1 MSESRMN
8 LRDLQYVAAVAHH
21 RNFTRAARAVHVS
34 QPALSNQIKK
44 MELEL
49 GVQIFERTRNDVLLT
64 EFGEQVAEVAAE
76 INGLVDRISETAQHF
91 RKLEATPFR
100 LGMTPTLAAYLS
112 GYFLDMIAELFPDL
126 RLVIVEEKPT
136 ELSRMVEQMQLD
148 AALISRN
155 SHVMLYGEGSDD
167 ALTFTPLWFEPLY
180 LGMREGHVLSG
191 RKGIRATDVPAKFL
205 IRFDIPFGYDLEKD
219 LPASSS
225 DAAERL
231 GIDVRSARFETL
243 CRHLVHCDACTIVN
257 AIAAEQ
263 FKRDNLGLA
272 FVPFDGEGSVRELGA
287 ITRRQYS
294 RYGVVASISSYI
306 CETPPK
312 GTHGA
317 RQAVVHA
324 VTERTE
330 AVI

>member
-1 MSESRMN
+1 MN

-21 RNFTRAARAVHVS
+21 KNFTRASRAVHVS

-44 MELEL
+44 LEAEL
-49 GVQIFERTRNDVLLT
+49 GVQIFERTRNEVLLT
-64 EFGEQVAEVAAE
+64 KFGEQIVDMALE
-76 INGLVDRISETAQHF
+76 INGLVDRISETAQEH

-112 GYFLDMIAELFPDL
+112 GYFLDMTAELFPDL
-126 RLVIVEEKPT
+126 KLVIVEEKPL

-155 SHVMLYGEGSDD
+155 SHTMIYGD
-167 ALTFTPLWFEPLY
+167 AGEEAPQFTALWQEPLY
-180 LGMREGHVLSG
+180 LGMRKDHVLAN
-191 RKGIRATDVPAKFL
+191 KDGIRAKEVPAEYL
-205 IRFDIPFGYDLEKD
+205 IRFDVPFGYDLEKD

-243 CRHLVHCDACTIVN
+243 CRHLAHTDACTIVN

-263 FKRDNLGLA
+263 FKRDNLGLT
-272 FVPFDGEGSVRELGA
+272 FVPFDDAGRLRELGA
-287 ITRRQYS
+287 ITRRRYS
-294 RYGVVASISSYI
+294 RFGVISSI
-306 CETPPK
+306 RAFIAQSPPC
-312 GTHGA
+312 GTIGA
-317 RQAVVHA
+317 AAGMSRSPVESGVAA
-324 VTERTE
+324 L
-330 AVI
+330 